1 VELNYFLDTNIIL
14 YYLGG
19 KLVKPLPNGKFTTS
33 FVTQIELLSYSNLQ
47 HEEEIIIKKF
57 LKKIQIVGV
66 NEKII
71 NLTIALRK
79 KHKIKTPDAIIAATA
94 IAYDSCILSND
105 LHLKRLPEVRCKSLT
120 LK

>member
-1 VELNYFLDTNIIL
+1 MELNYFLDTNIIL

-19 KLVKPLPNGKFTTS
+19 KLAQPLPNGKFTTS

-47 HEEEIIIKKF
+47 TDETNIINEF
-57 LKKIQIVGV
+57 LRKIHIVGI

-71 NLTIALRK
+71 NQTISLRK

-94 IAYDSCILSND
+94 INFDACVLTND
-105 LHLKRLPEVRCKSLT
+105 LDFHRIPSVRCKSLK